1 MITRAQKTQNL
12 HKVMASGGGPKCFR
26 RSDSWDFPPHFV
38 APLGHFS
45 SSFHPHSPHP
55 WLEQTVIMITV
66 WQYRSEKKTMFSPS
80 ESLCLSVSS
89 YLIGTRR

>member
-1 MITRAQKTQNL
+1 MFQA
-12 HKVMASGGGPKCFR
+12 FR
-26 RSDSWDFPPHFV
+26 QLGLFYPFCRPSWILP
-38 APLGHFS
+38 
-45 SSFHPHSPHP
+45 SSFHPHSLHP

-66 WQYRSEKKTMFSPS
+66 SQYRSEEKTMFSPS